1 MRGTPVRIP
10 DSIRTLASTIR
21 ARTCT
26 IRARICAIIVRT
38 CTDRAIICATTAR
51 MHMVHARMQAVPRM
65 DREQDRVRR
74 TTAADDSVSPHPSS
88 SFTPEAAAFLF

>member
-10 DSIRTLASTIR
+10 DSIRTLAS
-21 ARTCT
+21 T

-74 TTAADDSVSPHPSS
+74 TTAADDSVPPHPSS

>member
-1 MRGTPVRIP
+1 MRGTPVR
-10 DSIRTLASTIR
+10 TLAS
-21 ARTCT
+21 T

-51 MHMVHARMQAVPRM
+51 MHMVHARMQAVQTGTVAVPRM

-74 TTAADDSVSPHPSS
+74 TTAADDSVPPHPSS